1 MATSANQ
8 KPALSL
14 FNELKRR
21 NVFKVAIAYIVMAWL
36 VMQVADV
43 ILNNITAPDWIFHA
57 LLLFLTIGL
66 PFAVFFAW
74 AFELTPE
81 GLKRENDV
89 DHSQSIT
96 THTGRKLDFL
106 IIGVLVVALGYFA
119 YDKLVLSSA
128 RDTALV
134 EATTQA
140 VSERAATE
148 ETSGESDK
156 SIAVLSFVNMSDDA
170 SNEFFSDGLSEELIN
185 LLAKIPGLRVT
196 SRSSAFSY
204 KGKDFK
210 IADVGRE
217 LNVSNVLEGSVRKA
231 GNQVRITAQLIKVD
245 GDVHLWSETF
255 DRSLDN
261 IFAIQDEIASA
272 VVAQLKVALLGDVPM
287 VRETDPEAYALY
299 LQGRHL
305 RRQGTGGA
313 GEHALALLQQALS
326 IDPGY
331 AAAWVELGA
340 VYPYQANLGLRPI
353 DESYT
358 LSREAINKALAID
371 PEFAPAYGRLGLIA
385 MFYDNDLAAAA
396 QHFKRALLLE
406 PANSDIIANS
416 ANLTASLGR
425 LDESTALAEF
435 VVARDPVNPSAHSS
449 LGVLYAFAGRWDE
462 AIVSYSTALTLS
474 PDRSGTQYHIG
485 MALLFK
491 GEPNAAL
498 EAMQSDDSVWRMIGL
513 PLAYHAL
520 GRVGESD
527 AALAELIEQYE
538 QGAAYN
544 IAYVLAYRGEAD
556 RAFEWLDKAVQFKDA
571 GLAQI
576 LGAPFFANIH
586 DDPRWLP
593 FLESIGKSPEQ
604 LAAIEFKVTLPE

>member
-1 MATSANQ
+1 MSFFA
-8 KPALSL
+8 
-14 FNELKRR
+14 ELKRR

-36 VMQVADV
+36 LMQVADV
-43 ILNNITAPDWIFHA
+43 IVNNIAAPGWVFHVI
-57 LLLFLTIGL
+57 LLLLGIGFLL
-66 PFAVFFAW
+66 ALFFAW

-81 GLKRENDV
+81 GLMREHEV
-89 DHSQSIT
+89 DRSQSIT
-96 THTGRKLDFL
+96 HETSRKLDFV
-106 IIGVLVVALGYFA
+106 IIGVLVLALGYFA
-119 YDKLVLSSA
+119 YDKFVLDAS
-128 RDTALV
+128 RDAALIEV
-134 EATTQA
+134 TTQA
-140 VSERAATE
+140 VSEQAAAE
-148 ETSGESDK
+148 EASVESDK

-170 SNEFFSDGLSEELIN
+170 SNEFFSDGLAEELIN

-261 IFAIQDEIASA
+261 IFAIQDEIAAA
-272 VVAQLKVALLGDVPM
+272 VVAKLKVTLLGDAPM

-305 RRQGTGGA
+305 SHRNTAGA
-313 GEHALALLQQALS
+313 LEQAFTLLQQALV
-326 IDPGY
+326 IDPDN
-331 AAAWVELGA
+331 AAAWVELAA
-340 VYPYQANLGLRPI
+340 VYAYQLNLSLRPI
-353 DESYT
+353 SEGVK

-371 PEFAPAYGRLGLIA
+371 PEFALAHGRLGLMA

-396 QHFKRALLLE
+396 QHFGRALLLE

-425 LDESTALAEF
+425 LDESIALAKF
-435 VVARDPVNPSAHSS
+435 VVARDPVNPFAHSS
-449 LGVLYAFAGRWDE
+449 LGVFYAFAGRWDE
-462 AIVSYSTALTLS
+462 SIASYSTALTLS
-474 PDRSGTQYHIG
+474 PDRSGTQYLIG

-491 GEPNAAL
+491 GELNAAL
-498 EAMQSDDSVWRMIGL
+498 EAMQLEDSIWGMIGL

-593 FLESIGKSPEQ
+593 FLERIGRSPEQ

>member
-1 MATSANQ
+1 VIAFALWGVVATG
-8 KPALSL
+8 
-14 FNELKRR
+14 
-21 NVFKVAIAYIVMAWL
+21 W
-36 VMQVADV
+36 
-43 ILNNITAPDWIFHA
+43 
-57 LLLFLTIGL
+57 LLL
-66 PFAVFFAW
+66 V
-74 AFELTPE
+74 
-81 GLKRENDV
+81 
-89 DHSQSIT
+89 
-96 THTGRKLDFL
+96 GRGEVPGAGA
-106 IIGVLVVALGYFA
+106 GVA
-119 YDKLVLSSA
+119 SS
-128 RDTALV
+128 
-134 EATTQA
+134 EAT
-140 VSERAATE
+140 
-148 ETSGESDK
+148 K
-156 SIAVLSFVNMSDDA
+156 SIAVLPFVNMSDDA

-272 VVAQLKVALLGDVPM
+272 VVAQLKVTLLGDAPV
-287 VRETDPEAYALY
+287 VRETAPEAYALY
-299 LQGRHL
+299 LQGRYL
-305 RRQGTGGA
+305 RRQHTAGA
-313 GEHALALLQQALS
+313 FEQAQTLLQQALA

-353 DESYT
+353 DEGYT
-358 LSREAINKALAID
+358 LSREAMNKALAID

-385 MFYDNDLAAAA
+385 MFYDNNLAAAA
-396 QHFKRALLLE
+396 QHFERALLLE

-425 LDESTALAEF
+425 LDESIALAKF

-485 MALLFK
+485 MAMLFK

-498 EAMQSDDSVWRMIGL
+498 EAMQSDDSVWGMIGL

-556 RAFEWLDKAVQFKDA
+556 RAFEWLDTAVQFKDA

-593 FLESIGKSPEQ
+593 FLERIGRSPEQ
-604 LAAIEFKVTLPE
+604 LAAIEFRVTLPE

>member
-1 MATSANQ
+1 MSFFA
-8 KPALSL
+8 
-14 FNELKRR
+14 ELKRR

-36 VMQVADV
+36 LMQVADV
-43 ILNNITAPDWIFHA
+43 IVNNIAVPGWVFQVI
-57 LLLFLTIGL
+57 LLLLGIGFLL
-66 PFAVFFAW
+66 ALFFAW
-74 AFELTPE
+74 AFELTPQ
-81 GLKRENDV
+81 GLMREHEV
-89 DHSQSIT
+89 DRSQSIAHET
-96 THTGRKLDFL
+96 SRKLDFV
-106 IIGVLVVALGYFA
+106 IIGVLVLALGYFA
-119 YDKLVLSSA
+119 YDKFVLDAS
-128 RDTALV
+128 RDAALV

-140 VSERAATE
+140 VSAQAAAE
-148 ETSGESDK
+148 EASVESDK

-170 SNEFFSDGLSEELIN
+170 SNEFFSDGLAEELIN
-185 LLAKIPGLRVT
+185 MLAKIPGLRVT

-261 IFAIQDEIASA
+261 IFAIQDEIAAA
-272 VVAQLKVALLGDVPM
+272 VVAKLKVTLLGDVPM

-305 RRQGTGGA
+305 RRQGTGEA

-371 PEFAPAYGRLGLIA
+371 PEFAPALGRLGLMA

-396 QHFKRALLLE
+396 QHFERALLLE

-425 LDESTALAEF
+425 LDESIALAKF
-435 VVARDPVNPSAHSS
+435 VVARDPVNPFAHSS
-449 LGVLYAFAGRWDE
+449 LGVFYAFAGRWDE
-462 AIVSYSTALTLS
+462 SIASYSTALTLS
-474 PDRSGTQYHIG
+474 PGRSGAHYHVGI
-485 MALLFK
+485 ALLFK
-491 GEPNAAL
+491 GELNAAL
-498 EAMQSDDSVWRMIGL
+498 EAMQLEDSIWGMIGL

-538 QGAAYN
+538 QGAAFN

-556 RAFEWLDKAVQFKDA
+556 RAFEWLDKAVQYKDA

-576 LGAPFFANIH
+576 RGTLLFANIH

-593 FLESIGKSPEQ
+593 FLERIGRSPEQ
-604 LAAIEFKVTLPE
+604 LAAIEFKVSLPE